1 MIKKVLSKAFMAP
14 SIDEKER
21 YMTGTGESR
30 CYIYDRVK
38 DLLIKNLPFGADGCF
53 DKTGNLIFFG
63 KKYGG
68 FALYNINS
76 DSLLLE
82 NKLPGNHR
90 EQPIMP
96 ICYYSNNI
104 LLFAT
109 EVKREKQIIKYYIT
123 ENRFETILRGDRY
136 YKLMGKMGEACI
148 GYYYEDIDDDDQMKI
163 NLIKLNE
170 DGEIASKIVDTDGSN
185 TLLYKDKFYYL
196 YQYHGNCYEIRCLDE
211 NFEEYQV
218 GYIKRKKSFFAD
230 NLCLNEK
237 YIAFIC
243 RNRVDYRTKSLIVYD
258 RINKNEII
266 DEKCPEFTTDLLLTS
281 DAVYIG
287 AMDALY
293 CCELDRHSDDAN

>member
-1 MIKKVLSKAFMAP
+1 MIKKVLSKSFMAP

-21 YMTGTGESR
+21 FMTGTGESR

-38 DLLIKNLPFGADGCF
+38 NCLIKNLPFAAEGCF
-53 DKTGNLIFFG
+53 NKTGNLIFFG

-68 FALYNINS
+68 FALYNIDS
-76 DSLLLE
+76 DTLLLE

-136 YKLMGKMGEACI
+136 YKLLGKMGDVCL
-148 GYYYEDIDDDDQMKI
+148 GYYREETDDQMKI
-163 NLIKLNE
+163 NLIKINE

-185 TLLYKDKFYYL
+185 TLLYEDKFYYL
-196 YQYHGNCYEIRCLDE
+196 YQCQGNCYEIRCMDE
-211 NFEEYQV
+211 NFEECQI
-218 GYIKRKKSFFAD
+218 GYIKRKKSFFVRE
-230 NLCLNEK
+230 LCLNEK

-243 RNRVDYRTKSLIVYD
+243 KNRGDYETKSLIVYD
-258 RINKNEII
+258 RINETEII
-266 DEKCPEFTTDLLLTS
+266 EEKCPQFTMDLLLTK
-281 DAVYIG
+281 DTVYIG

-293 CCELDRHSDDAN
+293 CCELRGNI

>member
-1 MIKKVLSKAFMAP
+1 MFLPVLAVGGNLFQPIPPLRLRQLRQKRLKNFAQIRHHRQIGRHVFVDFRRVHVELDDNLSVAEFGAVARHAVGKAHA
-14 SIDEKER
+14 
-21 YMTGTGESR
+21 
-30 CYIYDRVK
+30 
-38 DLLIKNLPFGADGCF
+38 ADGCF

-237 YIAFIC
+237 YIAFI
-243 RNRVDYRTKSLIVYD
+243 
-258 RINKNEII
+258 
-266 DEKCPEFTTDLLLTS
+266 
-281 DAVYIG
+281 
-287 AMDALY
+287 
-293 CCELDRHSDDAN
+293 